1 MASILDIPGNVF
13 EYRRL
18 AFYDIVD
25 HPRDLK
31 RLSLCCH
38 PALSLLRK
46 YDKQSGSQLYETLET
61 YTACGFN
68 NAQTAAE
75 LFLHR
80 NTLSYRLQKISNM
93 TGLDF
98 EKPDVQFAMQYSFR
112 LEKFIFQLNQR
123 QTITGLNGD

>member
-1 MASILDIPGNVF
+1 MISKAAVS
-13 EYRRL
+13 
-18 AFYDIVD
+18 
-25 HPRDLK
+25 
-31 RLSLCCH
+31 
-38 PALSLLRK
+38 
-46 YDKQSGSQLYETLET
+46 LYETLET

-80 NTLSYRLQKISNM
+80 NTLSYRLQKISNI